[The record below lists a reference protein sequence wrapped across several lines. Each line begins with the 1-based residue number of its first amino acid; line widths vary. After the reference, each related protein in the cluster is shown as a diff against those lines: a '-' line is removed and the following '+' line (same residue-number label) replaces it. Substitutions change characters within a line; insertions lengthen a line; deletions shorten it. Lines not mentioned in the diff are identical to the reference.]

1 MEIFENRDLMLSVVP
16 KNGVIAEL
24 GVFRGDF
31 SKKIYE
37 LCNPSKLVLIDM
49 WSGNKIYSGD
59 VNGNF
64 PNNVKEFFTGDQL
77 YNTTLDIVHGFNCEV
92 TVLRNKTE
100 VLSNFENNFF
110 DMIYIDADH
119 SYNGVLHDLKL
130 SYEKIKDGGFIMGHD
145 YEQNMSKTKNVYN
158 FGVKRA
164 VDEFCLNYNQ
174 KIIYKAIDGC
184 VSFAIK
190 IDKNL

>member
-1 MEIFENRDLMLSVVP
+1 
-16 KNGVIAEL
+16 
-24 GVFRGDF
+24 
-31 SKKIYE
+31 
-37 LCNPSKLVLIDM
+37 
-49 WSGNKIYSGD
+49 
-59 VNGNF
+59 
-64 PNNVKEFFTGDQL
+64 
-77 YNTTLDIVHGFNCEV
+77 
-92 TVLRNKTE
+92 
-100 VLSNFENNFF
+100 
-110 DMIYIDADH
+110 MIYIDADH